1 MRQLLND
8 KDFDQ
13 LKDDLLWEGS
23 PVAVLSRDENQYL
36 IAMQVPHAIAC
47 NVSLLP
53 CSVRCLRCF
62 VDCFGI
68 LLSLV
73 TIFCTHSPS

>member
-1 MRQLLND
+1 MFPWQLLND

-36 IAMQVPHAIAC
+36 IAMQVSC
-47 NVSLLP
+47 
-53 CSVRCLRCF
+53 
-62 VDCFGI
+62 
-68 LLSLV
+68 
-73 TIFCTHSPS
+73 